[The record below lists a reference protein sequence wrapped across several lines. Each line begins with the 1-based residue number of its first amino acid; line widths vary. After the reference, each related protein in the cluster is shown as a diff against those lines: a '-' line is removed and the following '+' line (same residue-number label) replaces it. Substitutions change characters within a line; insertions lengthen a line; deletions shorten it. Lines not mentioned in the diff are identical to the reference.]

1 MSKQLPN
8 DTSSAAPELESTMEQ
23 IANAKVGMTSEEAG
37 ALIVSG
43 GRTKDV
49 EEAEIIAAGQTLQ
62 LDALQRAHLRRA
74 MGFDFK
80 LKVAPN
86 KIHLY
91 SETGPHVSA
100 HCKLREGDL
109 DTYGNIIN
117 QEVIENIVSACL
129 VLKQRWDAAVQKR
142 GEKLPA

>member
-1 MSKQLPN
+1 MNKPLPG
-8 DTSSAAPELESTMEQ
+8 DTASAAPQLENAIEV
-23 IANAKVGMTSEEAG
+23 IANAKKGLTSEEAG

-49 EEAEIIAAGQTLQ
+49 EEAEIIAQGQTLEI
-62 LDALQRAHLRRA
+62 DALQRAHLRRA

-80 LKVAPN
+80 LKLAPN

-91 SETGPHVSA
+91 SETGPHVSS
-100 HCKLREGDL
+100 HTKLKEGDL
-109 DTYGNIIN
+109 DEYGNIVN
-117 QEVIENIVSACL
+117 PQVIDNIVNACL

-142 GEKLPA
+142 GEKITS